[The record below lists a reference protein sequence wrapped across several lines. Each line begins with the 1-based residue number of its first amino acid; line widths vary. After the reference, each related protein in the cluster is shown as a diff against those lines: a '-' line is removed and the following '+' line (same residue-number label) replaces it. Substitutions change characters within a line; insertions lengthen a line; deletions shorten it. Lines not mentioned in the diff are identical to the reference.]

1 MKHVVFILLCL
12 VAIMTGSCQVD
23 DFSSSPTIHTL
34 DMDLE
39 SAKKYMSIDTVEH
52 RYVLLLTEE
61 QRVKEGISKEHLNL
75 ISTIVSK
82 LNNEV
87 ETDLENGKTITLFL
101 ATQDEFKTHTF
112 SKRTSPFNWN
122 FKDTRT
128 TSNLIDNATRGS
140 YSGYFFN
147 GNWSSDSYAP
157 DFTTSSS
164 HVTSEFQIS
173 NASGSWNFGLTC
185 LTGKSAY
192 GEHFGIY
199 GVGRTF
205 GSIKRYWWWTAGGQA
220 PFNWKFRLGGP
231 IGGQADGTLEIYDT

>member
-82 LNNEV
+82 RKDNNPLPRYSRRV
-87 ETDLENGKTITLFL
+87 QNSYV
-101 ATQDEFKTHTF
+101 FKKDF
-112 SKRTSPFNWN
+112 S
-122 FKDTRT
+122 
-128 TSNLIDNATRGS
+128 L
-140 YSGYFFN
+140 
-147 GNWSSDSYAP
+147 
-157 DFTTSSS
+157 
-164 HVTSEFQIS
+164 
-173 NASGSWNFGLTC
+173 
-185 LTGKSAY
+185 
-192 GEHFGIY
+192 
-199 GVGRTF
+199 
-205 GSIKRYWWWTAGGQA
+205 
-220 PFNWKFRLGGP
+220 
-231 IGGQADGTLEIYDT
+231 

>member
-1 MKHVVFILLCL
+1 MIFL
-12 VAIMTGSCQVD
+12 VHPQS
-23 DFSSSPTIHTL
+23 IHL

-87 ETDLENGKTITLFL
+87 ETDLRKRKDNNPLPRYSRRV
-101 ATQDEFKTHTF
+101 QTHTF

-173 NASGSWNFGLTC
+173 NASGSWNFGLN
-185 LTGKSAY
+185 LLDRK
-192 GEHFGIY
+192 I
-199 GVGRTF
+199 R
-205 GSIKRYWWWTAGGQA
+205 IW
-220 PFNWKFRLGGP
+220 
-231 IGGQADGTLEIYDT
+231 